1 MTTEPSA
8 RRTTTRVS
16 RIIKAPR
23 DRVYHACLDPD
34 ALASWR
40 VPDNM
45 TGRMHVFDA
54 REGGT
59 YRMSLTY
66 QDAAPGNDAA
76 HGNATHRPRGKTSDD
91 IDSFQGRFIELVPNE
106 KIIEMILFES
116 PDPQFHGEMK
126 ITTSLKDSA
135 QGTEITILCQDIP
148 TGIRPEDNEMGCQ
161 SSLRKLAARLE

>member
-16 RIIKAPR
+16 RIIKVRR
-23 DRVYHACLDPD
+23 DRVYRACLDPD

-54 REGGT
+54 REGGA

-66 QDAAPGNDAA
+66 QDAAPGDT
-76 HGNATHRPRGKTSDD
+76 THRPRGKTSDD
-91 IDSFQGRFIELVPNE
+91 TDCFQGRFIELVPNE
-106 KIIEMILFES
+106 KIIEMIVFES

-126 ITTSLKDSA
+126 ITTSLKDCA
-135 QGTEITILCQDIP
+135 QGTGITILCQDIP
-148 TGIRPEDNEMGCQ
+148 AGIRPEDNEMGCQ